1 MLGSCSI
8 NKVILM
14 GRLTADPE
22 LRQTP
27 QGVSTCQFTVA
38 VTRSYQNQNGE
49 RQSDFINVVAWRQ
62 TAEFVCRYF
71 TKGRIILVEGELRT
85 RTYDDKRYPE
95 VRHYVTEV
103 VADNVAFGETKA
115 SANGG
120 SGNGYQN
127 SGTGGGYQS
136 SYQSGGAGNGYQSG
150 GAGSYHSGGRNN
162 DSVPPSPGPHE
173 QVAVSDLSDFEDVIS
188 EKDLP
193 F

>member
-38 VTRSYQNQNGE
+38 VTRAYQNQNGE
-49 RQSDFINVVAWRQ
+49 RQSDFITVVAWRQ

-85 RTYDDKRYPE
+85 RTYDDKRYPD

-115 SANGG
+115 SAN
-120 SGNGYQN
+120 SGA
-127 SGTGGGYQS
+127 GGGYQGG
-136 SYQSGGAGNGYQSG
+136 SYQNGGT
-150 GAGSYHSGGRNN
+150 GSYQSGGRNN
-162 DSVPPSPGPHE
+162 DSVPPSPRPQE
-173 QVAVSDLSDFEDVIS
+173 QVSVSDLSDFEDVIS